1 MMKQEI
7 LSALGSHPWAEALLW
22 YDTIGSTNDEAKI
35 LAAKGAPHGTVLIA
49 DHQTK
54 GRGRM
59 GRTFQSPGG
68 KGIYL
73 SAILRPNCK
82 PDCLMHLTCAVAVA
96 MCDAVEKVCGVRPG
110 VKWINDLILG
120 GRKLGGIL
128 AEMSLR
134 PDGNVQYAVVGIGIN
149 CSQKQEDFPPE
160 LREIAVSL
168 ETVLNRPVSRA
179 ALAAEMVRALAQMA
193 KDLQTKKYTILDI
206 YRSDCVTIGKEVLVH
221 APGDTQKGYAV
232 DVDSDGALV
241 VRFPDGS
248 IRAVQSGEV
257 SVRGLYGYC

>member
-1 MMKQEI
+1 MMKHEI

-49 DHQTK
+49 DHQAK

-73 SAILRPNCK
+73 SAILRPDCK
-82 PDCLMHLTCAVAVA
+82 PDTLMHLTCAVAVA
-96 MCDAVEKVCGVRPG
+96 MCDAVEITCGVRPG
-110 VKWINDLILG
+110 VKWINDLILE

-128 AEMSLR
+128 TEMSLSA
-134 PDGNVQYAVVGIGIN
+134 DGDVQYAVVGIGIN
-149 CSQKQEDFPPE
+149 CSQKDEDFPPE

-168 ETVLNRPVSRA
+168 ETALGKPISRA
-179 ALAAEMVRALAQMA
+179 TLAAEMVRALEQMA
-193 KDLQTKKYTILDI
+193 NNLQAKKYTILDV
-206 YRSDCVTIGKEVLVH
+206 YRSDCVTIGKVVLVH
-221 APGDTQKGYAV
+221 AANESRQGYAV